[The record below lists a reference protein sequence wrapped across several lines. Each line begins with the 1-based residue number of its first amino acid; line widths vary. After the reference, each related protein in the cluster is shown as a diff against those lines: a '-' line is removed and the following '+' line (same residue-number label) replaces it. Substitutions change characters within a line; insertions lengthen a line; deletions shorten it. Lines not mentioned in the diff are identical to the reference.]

1 MIKWL
6 GSFNLFNKKIKL
18 FLSNSLVLFFSMTAI
33 EAYSETNKLIKK
45 EILESNKNSNIKVS
59 QLDKPSLGSLGV
71 KTDVNKIMGL
81 DIWTNM
87 KASDIIEYFNYIPDI
102 MLSKS
107 LHIFLNNIYLETS
120 NPPIGNSDSIIKFLE
135 TRLLKIKSGGKSKK
149 LYQLVSQLPQGI
161 RWEFWKRW
169 QIEYELINR
178 QDKKACQ
185 YINEK
190 SKINSDNFWQMSRIF
205 CLAIEGKVDQSEF
218 ILDLIKSRGF
228 SDEIF
233 ENLFQI
239 IKDNEKTLSF
249 KNKNSKIQPIH
260 LIMMDTLKVPIKA
273 NYIAHFGIEYTDSL
287 LSLTYLTPR
296 ARSFLL
302 DKKMNYS
309 FVNVNQIIE
318 NYKSVADGN
327 IDIQKALSNYIKKP
341 NGLNRANVWLAVIT
355 MKDEIKKVESIIM
368 FIKFEIKNGRFRDIA
383 DLYLPVLQKIDKS
396 SLTKELNNSINKL
409 IVMSKPNSYPD
420 DSLANIIMLKKDK
433 TWDWELIR
441 KERAWPIIQLLE
453 KSGMKRPSSI
463 EWLDYVNSS
472 TEKNLDVD
480 SFIKWENSYTFKNF
494 ILTKSIEQAANNDK
508 KALTVLLIA
517 RLMEDTP
524 LIDFD
529 LNNLMILRSSLFKIG
544 LSDLA
549 NKITHEIMT
558 SKFVNF

>member
-1 MIKWL
+1 MIE
-6 GSFNLFNKKIKL
+6 
-18 FLSNSLVLFFSMTAI
+18 I
-33 EAYSETNKLIKK
+33 EAYSETTKSIKK
-45 EILESNKNSNIKVS
+45 EFLESNKNSNIKVS
-59 QLDKPSLGSLGV
+59 KLEKPSLGSLGI
-71 KTDVNKIMGL
+71 KTDINKIMGL
-81 DIWTNM
+81 DIWANM
-87 KASDIIEYFNYIPDI
+87 KASDIIEHFNYIPDI
-102 MLSKS
+102 LLSKS
-107 LHIFLNNIYLETS
+107 LHIFLNDLYLGMS

-135 TRLLKIKSGGKSKK
+135 TRLLKIKSGGKSEK

-383 DLYLPVLQKIDKS
+383 DLYVPVLEKIDKS
-396 SLTKELNNSINKL
+396 TLTKELNNSIKKL
-409 IVMSKPNSYPD
+409 IVMSKPNLYPD
-420 DSLANIIMLKKDK
+420 NSLANIITLKKDK
-433 TWDWELIR
+433 TWDWELIL
-441 KERAWPIIQLLE
+441 KERAWPIIPLLE

-508 KALTVLLIA
+508 KALTVLLRA
-517 RLMEDTP
+517 RVMEDTP
-524 LIDFD
+524 LVDFD

-558 SKFVNF
+558 SKFINF